1 MEKVCERMLKHSFL
15 NKSLQPPFI
24 IVDGFETII
33 VETNNQSKLG
43 KLRKKKFK

>member
-1 MEKVCERMLKHSFL
+1 MLKYSFL